1 MENENQITVDA
12 NDEINERVGGDQATA
27 HNSDSESE
35 KVTDNND
42 KSDVV
47 DVIGNG
53 QLVKKVSSPA
63 QVNAVDV
70 LFAFNRIDW

>member
-12 NDEINERVGGDQATA
+12 
-27 HNSDSESE
+27 SDDIHGRTGAAVSSANKSEN
-35 KVTDNND
+35 VADTND

-53 QLVKKVSSPA
+53 QLVKKVRN
-63 QVNAVDV
+63 VNSCN
-70 LFAFNRIDW
+70 FNVNLYLKKKKKN